1 MSVLLARY
9 EVADVDR
16 FLAVFDGFE
25 RSRGEHGSTGHW
37 VFRRSEWPACVIV
50 LISFDSREQ
59 AEGFAASPE
68 RDAALRE
75 AGVTGR
81 EDEILEIVRSSS
93 S

>member
-9 EVADVDR
+9 DVADADR

-25 RSRGEHGSTGHW
+25 RARRAHGSTGHW
-37 VFRRSEWPACVIV
+37 VFRSSERPGCVIV
-50 LISFDSREQ
+50 MISFGSRDQ

-68 RDAALRE
+68 RDAALEE

-81 EDEILEIVRSSS
+81 RDEILEVVRSAPS
-93 S
+93 